1 MRRHVEIDFEEST
14 AGRITNIGANMGDLD
29 GGHGLVESH
38 PGEFPQQKILC
49 KMGIREVAGE

>member
-1 MRRHVEIDFEEST
+1 MEIDFEEST